1 MPFCREC
8 EKEVEHD
15 WVTCPFCSQTIGPP
29 NLNSQK
35 VQDSV
40 IMGDVN
46 TNINDSASISAAMK
60 TTLKCS
66 KCHSTGAILIG
77 CERCGEHVGCSLC
90 IDDIALDRRYQV
102 TGHSDDI
109 NWYYEN
115 YKSLTNKYPRSS
127 FYEKYCQP
135 CWDSEKEEY
144 LASSVKSCSEH
155 KQKIIANRKES
166 LVEVYNFTKR
176 DVEALNSSEDEVY
189 WLEYNDKGVYE
200 AHFSILGSR
209 CMLWDRRM
217 GLKEEYGYT
226 DEYITENLQLISIDN
241 SGSFVKMTELE
252 WSSYLSTLTPLQ
264 GYKGMS
270 LERQVEALKNYKWTE
285 VNAVK
290 QCEERKSDVH
300 QYCELFKSAD

>member
-8 EKEVEHD
+8 GKEVEHD
-15 WVTCPFCSQTIGPP
+15 WVTCPYCSQTIGPP
-29 NLNSQK
+29 DLNSQT

-66 KCHSTGAILIG
+66 ECHSTGAILIG
-77 CERCGEHVGCSLC
+77 CKKCGEHAGCSLC
-90 IDDIALDRRYQV
+90 IDKIAWRRRNDV
-102 TGHSDDI
+102 RCHSDDI
-109 NWYYEN
+109 SWYFEY
-115 YKSLTNKYPRSS
+115 YKKKIGDEARSG

-144 LASSVKSCSEH
+144 LAFEVKSCSEH

-166 LVEVYNFTKR
+166 LVQNPDYKFTKR
-176 DVEALNSSEDEVY
+176 DVEALSSSEDEVFY
-189 WLEYNDKGVYE
+189 LEYEHDELFE
-200 AHFSILGSR
+200 AHFELMATKTGT
-209 CMLWDRRM
+209 RRKRM
-217 GLKEEYGYT
+217 ELKEEYGYT

-252 WSSYLSTLTPLQ
+252 WASYLSTLAPLQ
-264 GYKGMS
+264 GYKGRS
-270 LERQVEALKNYKWTE
+270 LQRLEALKKRTRS
-285 VNAVK
+285 K
-290 QCEERKSDVH
+290 PRKIGRIKKSDIKH
-300 QYCELFKSAD
+300 NKINDD

>member
-8 EKEVEHD
+8 GKEVEHD

-46 TNINDSASISAAMK
+46 TNINDSASISEAMK

-90 IDDIALDRRYQV
+90 IDDIALDRRFSMRE
-102 TGHSDDI
+102 HSEDI
-109 NWYYEN
+109 AWHFDYLGNSPSFDELALYRGECQSCWEN
-115 YKSLTNKYPRSS
+115 NKEFLISLIIETY
-127 FYEKYCQP
+127 
-135 CWDSEKEEY
+135 SE
-144 LASSVKSCSEH
+144 S
-155 KQKIIANRKES
+155 KQEIISDRKES
-166 LVEVYNFTKR
+166 LIKRFDITKK
-176 DVEALNSSEDEVY
+176 DMEAIIDESIESPYEDIAENYYPKFDGIYINYGYEKRSE
-189 WLEYNDKGVYE
+189 
-200 AHFSILGSR
+200 
-209 CMLWDRRM
+209 
-217 GLKEEYGYT
+217 LKEKYGYT

-270 LERQVEALKNYKWTE
+270 LERQVEALKNRETLPKKRRK
-285 VNAVK
+285 AVR
-290 QCEERKSDVH
+290 RK
-300 QYCELFKSAD
+300 KK